1 MKILVSVVSLAMLIP
16 MHSASAEEVQVPCG
30 GGGSYTITIPA
41 GVASNGKSCTGAL
54 SIDNRVKIIGRGAFS
69 GKSSITSVVIP
80 EGVQIIEP
88 YGFYLNKITKLV
100 LPNSLTSVGEH
111 AFSDNLISE
120 IQFGNSLQETGN
132 NSFDTNKLTSL
143 NLPDSLIQIGYLSF
157 FRNENLSSIVYCG
170 SSIENL
176 PVKPIC
182 PAGRK
187 KTLPTSSS
195 SGNVTNP
202 TNSPDVKKFTILC
215 KKGKSVKSVAGDPP
229 TCPKGYTNSL
239 ERYPTYQAFIKCK
252 LYKKDKYPAAITLKD
267 EGKTI
272 NFPYT
277 GNVSKYFDSAASY
290 EDVECALKATKAPSY
305 IDAQIQSTRALD
317 GMQKATWGR
326 INAFWNYSP
335 SNGLDITIYYN

>member
-1 MKILVSVVSLAMLIP
+1 MKVVVSVIIFAMLIP
-16 MHSASAEEVQVPCG
+16 MTSASAEEVQVPCSG
-30 GGGSYTITIPA
+30 GGNYTISLPA
-41 GVASNGKSCTGAL
+41 GIATNGKSCTGSL
-54 SIDNRVKIIGRGAFS
+54 VIDNRVKSIGRSAFS
-69 GKSSITSVVIP
+69 KSNIISVVIP
-80 EGVQIIEP
+80 EGVQTIGE
-88 YGFYLNKITKLV
+88 YGFWNNKITKLV
-100 LPNSLTSVGEH
+100 LPNSLTSIDGY
-111 AFSDNLISE
+111 AFANNLISE
-120 IQFGNSLQETGN
+120 IQFGNSLQTTGN

-143 NLPDSLIQIGYLSF
+143 DLPDSLIEIGYLSF
-157 FRNENLSSIVYCG
+157 FRNENLTSIVYCG

-187 KTLPTSSS
+187 KASPTSSS
-195 SGNVTNP
+195 TGGAVTSVEIP
-202 TNSPDVKKFTILC
+202 EIKTFKILC
-215 KKGKSVKSVAGDPP
+215 KKGGSTKIIVGDPP

-239 ERYPTYQAFIKCK
+239 EKYPTYLAFIKCK

-272 NFPYT
+272 NFPHT

-305 IDAQIQSTRALD
+305 VDAQIQSTRALD
-317 GMQKATWGR
+317 GIQKAKWGR